1 MNRTQLETET
11 DADNSQGATEPTL
24 AAAMA
29 VLLQAEEFIAQLT
42 PQQYRRCEPLIYNAS
57 IGGHFRHCLDHFSTW
72 INGRLAEQINYDHR
86 ERNPRIELDPA
97 MALDL
102 SKQLR
107 AILSRTSVQALQ
119 HPIHSE
125 CRVAYGLCPENPPS
139 HASSV
144 GRELC
149 YCICHAIHHYAL
161 MGVLAKLQGIPV
173 PPEFGIAPSTA
184 TYLASL
190 RRESSLDRSFA
201 DA

>member
-1 MNRTQLETET
+1 MNRTQLEIET
-11 DADNSQGATEPTL
+11 DADNLQGASDPTL
-24 AAAMA
+24 TAAMA
-29 VLLQAEEFIAQLT
+29 VLLQAEVFIAQLT

-57 IGGHFRHCLDHFSTW
+57 IGGHLRHCLDHFSTW

-86 ERNPRIELDPA
+86 ERNPRIETDPA

-107 AILSRTSVQALQ
+107 SILSRTSGQALQ
-119 HPIHSE
+119 RSIQSE

-139 HASSV
+139 HTSSV

-161 MGVLAKLQGIPV
+161 MGVLAKLQGISV

-190 RRESSLDRSFA
+190 HRESSLNRPCA

>member
-1 MNRTQLETET
+1 MNRTQLETQT
-11 DADNSQGATEPTL
+11 DTDNLQGVPDPTL
-24 AAAMA
+24 TAAMA

-72 INGRLAEQINYDHR
+72 INGRQAEQINYDHR
-86 ERNPRIELDPA
+86 ERNQRIEMDPA
-97 MALDL
+97 VALDL

-107 AILSRTSVQALQ
+107 GILSRTSGQVLRRSL
-119 HPIHSE
+119 HSE

-190 RRESSLDRSFA
+190 QRESSLNLPCA